1 MEKTNTGGSKMATEE
16 NQVILAVVQ
25 KEITKVESSI
35 KREKA
40 ILKNIDDITA
50 TIEHIAEQIEAGTPL
65 PENSAYESYG
75 EWQTSAEKEIKSY
88 HSS

>member
-1 MEKTNTGGSKMATEE
+1 MEKTNTGGSKMATED

-40 ILKNIDDITA
+40 ILKNIDDLTGI
-50 TIEHIAEQIEAGTPL
+50 
-65 PENSAYESYG
+65 NF
-75 EWQTSAEKEIKSY
+75 
-88 HSS
+88 HSLRKK

>member
-1 MEKTNTGGSKMATEE
+1 MATEE

-40 ILKNIDDITA
+40 ILKNIDDLTGI
-50 TIEHIAEQIEAGTPL
+50 
-65 PENSAYESYG
+65 NF
-75 EWQTSAEKEIKSY
+75 
-88 HSS
+88 HSLRKK